1 MAELLKAV
9 LQEVS
14 ADESQR
20 PIGDPVPVQ
29 FNPTSLRLRLQN
41 QTDGGRSR
49 GRQRR
54 QHNGASSTTLSMDL
68 VFDTADEGSDEAPVS
83 VRTKT
88 AMVEKYLLPK
98 ENTSDAPPRLQ
109 FQWDQ
114 LIIAGVVESLD
125 VDFDHFA
132 ANGAPLRA
140 KVSLSIKEQEPK
152 YTYAAGASGPA
163 ARDSSSA
170 TPPGGGGAG
179 TPGSGTNNPGNANA
193 AGDNGRSDTALDGE
207 TAPEFLA
214 RHGLDPSAW
223 RGLGVDLS
231 AGLSLSAG
239 VEVGFSAGLSASV
252 GLGVSV
258 GVMASAGVSLE
269 ASLGL
274 NASAVFAGTAQAG
287 AAPGGAGSAAAT
299 GTADTAG
306 TQSQKVNGDQA
317 GLALS
322 AAGGVQSAVERL
334 KIQETQKAAGA
345 SRSAFGIPAI
355 ATPAA
360 SGPGG
365 AGASGTL
372 SPVAASLPKADPR
385 STGFGFGVPLRP
397 LYPTALA
404 QTETSLCSSGSGA
417 YGQPPF
423 RRQVTTP
430 PWQAL
435 PRRDSTR
442 ALAES
447 AESRRRRSP
456 CDYIHHPCGCD

>member
-1 MAELLKAV
+1 MAELLKAL

-98 ENTSDAPPRLQ
+98 DNTSDAPPRLQ

-163 ARDSSSA
+163 ARDSSAA
-170 TPPGGGGAG
+170 TPPGGGGAA
-179 TPGSGTNNPGNANA
+179 PGSGTNETPAGGNSSL
-193 AGDNGRSDTALDGE
+193 SDTALDGE

-299 GTADTAG
+299 GAADTAR

-334 KIQETQKAAGA
+334 KIQETQKASGA
-345 SRSAFGIPAI
+345 SRSAFGIPAT
-355 ATPAA
+355 ATPSA
-360 SGPGG
+360 SGPGS
-365 AGASGTL
+365 GASKP
-372 SPVAASLPKADPR
+372 SAPAVAGPSRADPR
-385 STGFGFGVPLRP
+385 SAGFGFGVPLRP

-404 QTETSLCSSGSGA
+404 QTETSLCSSGPGA
-417 YGQPPF
+417 DGQPPF

-442 ALAES
+442 TLAES